1 MVVDT
6 ISDFFVSNIY
16 AKKFLGIDY
25 GLKHIGV
32 AVSDPS
38 NIISVPYSTFTEQEI
53 LMNICKI
60 IKDENI
66 YGIIIGKPYHL
77 DGSASEMIQNVEKF
91 SQNLEKIIPEPI
103 LFIDE
108 RLSSKGYKSGKK
120 TSKDSIH
127 EKSACLILDDFLT
140 LYKNSPSGK

>member
-91 SQNLEKIIPEPI
+91 SQKLEKIISEPI

>member
-38 NIISVPYSTFTEQEI
+38 NIISVPYSTYTEEEIFTK
-53 LMNICKI
+53 ICQI

-91 SQNLEKIIPEPI
+91 SQKLEKIISEPI

>member
-1 MVVDT
+1 MVVDS

-38 NIISVPYSTFTEQEI
+38 NIISVPYSTYTEEEIFTK
-53 LMNICKI
+53 ICQI

-77 DGSASEMIQNVEKF
+77 DGSVSEMIQNVEKF
-91 SQNLEKIIPEPI
+91 SQKLEKIISEPI

-120 TSKDSIH
+120 TFKDSIH
-127 EKSACLILDDFLT
+127 QKSACLILDDFLT
-140 LYKNSPSGK
+140 LYKNSTSGK